1 MPNWLDTSEVDRFVD
16 EIVGDLVKRFPPLT
30 GGTYSKK
37 EIERLTKTHKSILDR
52 VERFAAEHKLNIFKK
67 ARLGNRFKW
76 ALKEAGYEPMVV
88 DAFTQEVVTIAT
100 LARKGK

>member
-16 EIVGDLVKRFPPLT
+16 EIVGNLVKRFPPLAA
-30 GGTYSKK
+30 GAYSKK
-37 EIERLTKTHKSILDR
+37 EFERLTKTHKSILDQ

-76 ALKEAGYEPMVV
+76 ALKEAGYPPMVV